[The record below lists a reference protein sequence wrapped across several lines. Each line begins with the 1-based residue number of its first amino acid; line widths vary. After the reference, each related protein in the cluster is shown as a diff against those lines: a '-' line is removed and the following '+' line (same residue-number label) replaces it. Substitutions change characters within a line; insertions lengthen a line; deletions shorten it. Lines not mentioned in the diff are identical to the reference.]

1 MNALRST
8 AAACAAPRAPAR
20 AGRTAPPLRAALAA
34 ALAAAILAPAAPAP
48 AQERA
53 PVDPRLGAVLRALES
68 ELRER
73 HSARALRVA
82 RQGIENLLESG
93 PATAEAPAIARL
105 LYYQAVAAAD
115 RGLDDTASWSWSLAQ
130 SLDPELAGEN
140 LGRWGEAGTFL
151 AARPARPPVQDGDVV
166 PEGEQNRPGRLNLF
180 TAPAAVTTR
189 LPEEIDTPP
198 PPYPPSLR
206 GSGSGGTVLL
216 QVRLD
221 RRGGPNDP
229 VVLESPHPIL
239 SLAAA
244 EAVNA
249 WRYRPAAVDG
259 DAVGVYYTVRIDFR
273 AE

>member
-1 MNALRST
+1 MSR
-8 AAACAAPRAPAR
+8 
-20 AGRTAPPLRAALAA
+20 RAAVAA

-53 PVDPRLGAVLRALES
+53 AVDPRIAAVIRSLET

-73 HSARALRVA
+73 HSARALRLA
-82 RQGIENLLESG
+82 RQGIENLLASG
-93 PATAEAPAIARL
+93 PATADGPAIARL

-115 RGLDDTASWSWSLAQ
+115 RGLADTAAWSWSLAL

-140 LGRWGEAGTFL
+140 LGRWGAAGTFL
-151 AARPARPPVQDGDVV
+151 AARPARPPVRDGDVV
-166 PEGEQNRPGRLNLF
+166 PEGERDRPGRLNLF
-180 TAPAAVTTR
+180 TAPAGVTTR
-189 LPEEIDTPP
+189 LPEENDTPP
-198 PPYPPSLR
+198 PPYPPALR
-206 GSGSGGTVLL
+206 GSGLGGTVLL
-216 QVRLD
+216 QVRID
-221 RRGGPNDP
+221 RRGGPNEP

-244 EAVNA
+244 EAVSA

-259 DAVGVYYTVRIDFR
+259 DTVGVYYTVRIDFR